1 MAAKLVVKSGPQ
13 KGQEFALRE
22 GVYTIGRD
30 ETNNICLEDD
40 RISRLHCEIYCRAD
54 GTCLIRDLGS
64 TNGTI
69 VNGRLI
75 KEKDLTKADK
85 IKVGHIILSFITDTA
100 LEGLTQGLEG
110 PTVMLPEEKSPFFI
124 LKPLEPSGTPVTVL
138 PNPKVEEEGFTTFE
152 INLTRD
158 PSEIIEPTI
167 MEEDLSRRQKALK
180 DLATLYRVGNIINAL
195 QDSSQLL
202 NTIMDI
208 VFEVVKADRG
218 FLALLNEE
226 TGELVPKAVRRR
238 KELRDT
244 SSLTISEGI
253 IKRVMDKGTSL
264 LIADA
269 LADERFRGR
278 DSIVAQN
285 IRSCLCVPLKSH
297 SRILGFIH
305 VDTLATSNAFSK
317 DDLRVLSAIGMQAG
331 IAIENARLFE
341 KLQELMFGCIRALVA
356 TIEAKAPYWRYHSQ
370 RVADISL
377 AIAKELDLSSEE
389 QKTIKLAALLHDVG
403 KIGTPEPI
411 LNKDDTLTPQQR
423 AVVHSHSA
431 RGATIIS
438 NIKGIEDIVQA
449 VRYHHERFDGTGYP
463 DGLKAEAA
471 PLYSRIIALADAYDA
486 MTSIRPYRQSKP
498 LDEVLSEIKKEAG
511 VQFDPKIVDA
521 LLSALSKQGTS
532 LPEQQ

>member
-1 MAAKLVVKSGPQ
+1 MAAKLVVRSGFQ
-13 KGQEFALRE
+13 KGQQFALTE

-40 RISRLHCEIYCRAD
+40 RVSHLHCEIYCRAD
-54 GTCLIRDLGS
+54 GICLIRDLGS

-69 VNGRLI
+69 VNGRLV
-75 KEKDLTKADK
+75 KEKELTKADE
-85 IKVGHIILSFITDTA
+85 IKLGHIILTFTTDTA
-100 LEGLTQGLEG
+100 LEDRTRSLEA
-110 PTVMLPEEKSPFFI
+110 PTVVLPEEESPSFV
-124 LKPLEPSGTPVTVL
+124 LKPLEPSGTPIAVL
-138 PNPKVEEEGFTTFE
+138 PIPKVGEEGFTTFE

-158 PSEIIEPTI
+158 PTEIIAPTI
-167 MEEDLSRRQKALK
+167 MEEDLPRRQKALK
-180 DLATLYRVGNIINAL
+180 DLTTLYRMGNIINVA

-202 NTIMDI
+202 NTIMDM
-208 VFEVVKADRG
+208 VFKVVEADRG
-218 FLALLNEE
+218 FLALLDEE

-269 LADERFRGR
+269 LTDERFRRR

-305 VDTLATSNAFSK
+305 VDTLAASDAFSR
-317 DDLRVLSAIGMQAG
+317 DDLRLLSAIGMQAG

-341 KLQELMFGCIRALVA
+341 KLQELMFGSIRALVA

-377 AIAKELDLSSEE
+377 TLAKELGLSAAE
-389 QKTIKLAALLHDVG
+389 QKTIELASLLHDVG
-403 KIGTPEPI
+403 KIGTPETI
-411 LNKDDTLTPQQR
+411 LNKDAALTPQQR
-423 AVVHSHSA
+423 AVVHSHST
-431 RGATIIS
+431 RGANIIG

-449 VRYHHERFDGTGYP
+449 VRHHHERFDGTGYP
-463 DGLKAEAA
+463 DGLKSEAI

-486 MTSIRPYRQSKP
+486 MTSIRPYRQNKP
-498 LDEVLSEIKKEAG
+498 LAEVITEIKKGAG
-511 VQFDPKIVDA
+511 SQFDPVIVDGF
-521 LLSALSKQGTS
+521 LSTLSKQGTN
-532 LPEQQ
+532 LLE